1 MNISKYNCLI
11 CHYPFDD
18 SIHLP
23 RILNECEHTIC
34 SLCISRRL
42 LSSNKTFICPK
53 DNTVFSNIESVDDF
67 KINENIIDKIKQQ
80 KEKEKEK
87 GNNNIKNINNS
98 NIKVNDSYKIDI
110 NTSEKTS
117 IPSQKTSTKAQ
128 IDSTSNKDSTL
139 FSNDL
144 IPSTN
149 IKYNN
154 QQCYIKKIIKFGK
167 KLKVSNDVLICSIHS
182 LPLNIICV
190 EDRQRICSQCALND
204 LHLNH
209 QIIPENKFAEYLD
222 ELIKVYEKIESN
234 LNLYENINN
243 ISSKTI
249 LEKIEQKINN
259 YKNEVKNICD
269 ELIDSISKQGK
280 QIEKYLDLRKKEI
293 FNKYQFTNYDI
304 NNLRETTNNWIDTAC
319 DKFIQAN
326 SGNLDELN
334 FECLKLLDID
344 INKNI
349 FSLINVGKQLNERYN
364 FINETKDVIDRLT
377 EFNKNGINL
386 ETNKHII
393 DSITKNMNV
402 NSNVNTNI
410 NINNNEEEQDNII
423 NISKDN
429 NISANNNSSN
439 IKEESKIVNMKL
451 KQNNKENN
459 NIFENALFKIEENK
473 KIIELLHLTPISHI
487 HKQINNIFVT
497 YEDEFDNGF
506 NNTLSN
512 ISNILSPKTICGNN
526 TNNNNNNNNIYSK
539 KTINT
544 INSNNQYNTF
554 KNEYVLT
561 FRNDNANKNKNNI
574 FEDNNIIFNR
584 INLTNEKIK
593 SRQNKLSLSAGKFN
607 TTYDK
612 KNTNIGSISKEFTKK
627 SFPKLVKVK
636 TCDELFIA
644 PQKRKISQDSFLFPG
659 INNIKYKHENT
670 LLRLPM
676 SPKLK
681 TVYNIISKNMKIN
694 NIYSDQRYNNQNY
707 DNNSNNNLSN
717 LNNEHKYKKNN
728 GDKYK
733 TKYVR
738 CVSCSS
744 VLNTLNKKD
753 VQDIS
758 ILFNLK
764 DQLSHAYNIKKHK
777 RNKNVNDSDIS
788 TLTNNTK
795 LNNDSSQHSHKHNHN
810 KSCIKQNVKAY
821 FNFRSIKDHGRDY
834 NSRSQKKIITSF
846 VNKNENELKKYIN
859 IQMKRTSPIFNRINM
874 QGLGIQLLCSYIQKN
889 QIKKYKELKLPGC
902 NLNDDDFILLVK
914 CIIDN
919 ELEIPILNVSYNKI
933 GDNSAKYIIE
943 INKSKSHLKNIFL
956 YNNSFSKTFI
966 EKMKNINK
974 NKDPD
979 NIKFFL

>member
-42 LSSNKTFICPK
+42 LSSNRTFICPK
-53 DNTVFSNIESVDDF
+53 DNTIFSNIESVDDF
-67 KINENIIDKIKQQ
+67 KVNENILDKIKQQ
-80 KEKEKEK
+80 KEKDI
-87 GNNNIKNINNS
+87 NNN
-98 NIKVNDSYKIDI
+98 NIKVNDSYKIDYD
-110 NTSEKTS
+110 TSEKKS
-117 IPSQKTSTKAQ
+117 VPSHKASTNTQ
-128 IDSTSNKDSTL
+128 INSPTNKESTL
-139 FSNDL
+139 LSNDL

-149 IKYNN
+149 NKYNN

-167 KLKVSNDVLICSIHS
+167 KLKVSNEALICSIHS
-182 LPLNIICV
+182 LPLNIICID
-190 EDRQRICSQCALND
+190 DRQRICSQCALNN

-209 QIIPENKFAEYLD
+209 QIISENKFNEYLD

-243 ISSKTI
+243 ISSKPI
-249 LEKIEQKINN
+249 LENIEKKINN
-259 YKNEVKNICD
+259 LKKEIKHVCN
-269 ELIDSISKQGK
+269 ELIDSINKQSK
-280 QIEKYLDLRKKEI
+280 QIEQYLDLRKKEI

-334 FECLKLLDID
+334 IECLKLLDID
-344 INKNI
+344 KNKNI

-364 FINETKDVIDRLT
+364 FINETKDVIDRLN

-386 ETNKHII
+386 ETNKNII
-393 DSITKNMNV
+393 DAITN
-402 NSNVNTNI
+402 NI
-410 NINNNEEEQDNII
+410 NINSNINSNINPNNNEEELDNII

-429 NISANNNSSN
+429 NISVKSNREN
-439 IKEESKIVNMKL
+439 IKEESKIVNMKF
-451 KQNNKENN
+451 KQNNTDNN
-459 NIFENALFKIEENK
+459 NIYENALFKIEENK
-473 KIIELLHLTPISHI
+473 KIIESLHLTPISHI
-487 HKQINNIFVT
+487 HKQINSIFIT
-497 YEDEFDNGF
+497 YGNNFDNEL
-506 NNTLSN
+506 NNSLSN
-512 ISNILSPKTICGNN
+512 ISNILSPKSICSSNANN
-526 TNNNNNNNNIYSK
+526 LNNVYSK

-544 INSNNQYNTF
+544 INVNNQYNTF

-561 FRNDNANKNKNNI
+561 FKNDNASKNKNNI
-574 FEDNNIIFNR
+574 FDDNNIIFSR

-593 SRQNKLSLSAGKFN
+593 SRQNKLSLSAGKYK
-607 TTYDK
+607 TTYEK
-612 KNTNIGSISKEFTKK
+612 KNINIGSISKEFTKK
-627 SFPKLVKVK
+627 TFPKLVKEK
-636 TCDELFIA
+636 TCDELFLA

-659 INNIKYKHENT
+659 INNIQYRHENT

-694 NIYSDQRYNNQNY
+694 NIYSDQKYNNQNY
-707 DNNSNNNLSN
+707 DNNSNNNLSI
-717 LNNEHKYKKNN
+717 LSNEQKNKENN

-764 DQLSHAYNIKKHK
+764 DQLSKGFNIKKHK

-788 TLTNNTK
+788 NFTNNTK
-795 LNNDSSQHSHKHNHN
+795 LNNETSQHSHNLN
-810 KSCIKQNVKAY
+810 RSCIKQNVKAY
-821 FNFRSIKDHGRDY
+821 FNFRNTKENNREY

-859 IQMKRTSPIFNRINM
+859 NQMKKTSPIFNRINM

-902 NLNDDDFILLVK
+902 NLNDDDFIQLVK

-933 GDNSAKYIIE
+933 GDNSAKYIME
-943 INKSKSHLKNIFL
+943 INKRKSHLKNIFL
-956 YNNSFSKTFI
+956 YNNMFSKSFI

>member
-1 MNISKYNCLI
+1 MNISKFNCLI

-53 DNTVFSNIESVDDF
+53 DNIVLSNIESVDDF
-67 KINENIIDKIKQQ
+67 KINENILDKIKQQ

-87 GNNNIKNINNS
+87 EKGNNNIKDISNN
-98 NIKVNDSYKIDI
+98 NMKVNDSYKIDY

-117 IPSQKTSTKAQ
+117 IHSQKTLNKTQ
-128 IDSTSNKDSTL
+128 IDSTTNKDYTL

-144 IPSTN
+144 VPSTN
-149 IKYNN
+149 NKHNN

-190 EDRQRICSQCALND
+190 EDRQRICSQCALNN

-209 QIIPENKFAEYLD
+209 QIIPENKFNEYLD

-249 LEKIEQKINN
+249 LEKIEKKITN
-259 YKNEVKNICD
+259 YKNEVKHICN
-269 ELIDSISKQGK
+269 ELIDSISKQSK

-304 NNLRETTNNWIDTAC
+304 NNLRETTNNWIDIAC

-344 INKNI
+344 IHKNI

-364 FINETKDVIDRLT
+364 FINETKDVIDRLN
-377 EFNKNGINL
+377 EFYKNGINL

-393 DSITKNMNV
+393 DSIIKNMNS
-402 NSNVNTNI
+402 NSNVNENI
-410 NINNNEEEQDNII
+410 NLNNNEEEQNNII

-429 NISANNNSSN
+429 NISANNNNSN
-439 IKEESKIVNMKL
+439 IKEEIKIVNMKF
-451 KQNNKENN
+451 KQNNIDNN

-473 KIIELLHLTPISHI
+473 KIIESLHLTPISQI
-487 HKQINNIFVT
+487 HKQINNIFIT
-497 YEDEFDNGF
+497 YGDEFDNGF

-512 ISNILSPKTICGNN
+512 ISNILSPKSKYGNN
-526 TNNNNNNNNIYSK
+526 ENNMNNIYSK

-561 FRNDNANKNKNNI
+561 FKNDNTNKNKNNV
-574 FEDNNIIFNR
+574 FDDNNIIFNR

-593 SRQNKLSLSAGKFN
+593 SRQNKLSLSVGKYK
-607 TTYDK
+607 TTYEK
-612 KNTNIGSISKEFTKK
+612 KNINIGSISKEFTKK
-627 SFPKLVKVK
+627 TFPKLVKVK
-636 TCDELFIA
+636 TCDELFLA
-644 PQKRKISQDSFLFPG
+644 PQKRKNSQDSFLFPRV
-659 INNIKYKHENT
+659 NNIKYKHENT

-707 DNNSNNNLSN
+707 DNYNNNNLSN
-717 LNNEHKYKKNN
+717 LNNEHKNKENN
-728 GDKYK
+728 EDKYK

-738 CVSCSS
+738 CASCSS

-758 ILFNLK
+758 IFFNLK
-764 DQLSHAYNIKKHK
+764 DQLSQGYKIKKHK
-777 RNKNVNDSDIS
+777 RNKNANDSDIS
-788 TLTNNTK
+788 TFTNNTK
-795 LNNDSSQHSHKHNHN
+795 LNNDNSQYSHNLN
-810 KSCIKQNVKAY
+810 QNRSCIKQKVKPY
-821 FNFRSIKDHGRDY
+821 FNFSSIKDHNRDY

-846 VNKNENELKKYIN
+846 VNKNENELRKYIN

-874 QGLGIQLLCSYIQKN
+874 QGLGIQLLCNYIKKN
-889 QIKKYKELKLPGC
+889 QTKKYKELKLPGC
-902 NLNDDDFILLVK
+902 NLNDDDFILLIK

-933 GDNSAKYIIE
+933 GDSSAKYIIE
-943 INKSKSHLKNIFL
+943 INKRKSNLKNIFL
-956 YNNSFSKTFI
+956 YNNMFSKSMI

-974 NKDPD
+974 SKDPD

>member
-67 KINENIIDKIKQQ
+67 KVNESIIEKIKQQ
-80 KEKEKEK
+80 KEKE
-87 GNNNIKNINNS
+87 NNKIKDNNNS
-98 NIKVNDSYKIDI
+98 NMKVNDSYKIDY

-117 IPSQKTSTKAQ
+117 IPSQKASTKTQ
-128 IDSTSNKDSTL
+128 IDSIINKDSIL
-139 FSNDL
+139 ISNDL
-144 IPSTN
+144 MPSTN
-149 IKYNN
+149 SKHSN

-167 KLKVSNDVLICSIHS
+167 KLKVSNEALICSIHS

-190 EDRQRICSQCALND
+190 DDRQRICSQCALNN

-209 QIIPENKFAEYLD
+209 QIIPENKFTEYIN

-234 LNLYENINN
+234 LNSYENINN
-243 ISSKTI
+243 ISSHTI
-249 LEKIEQKINN
+249 LEKIEKKINTF
-259 YKNEVKNICD
+259 KNEVKHSCE
-269 ELIDSISKQGK
+269 ELIDSINKQSK

-304 NNLRETTNNWIDTAC
+304 NNLRETTNNWINTAC

-326 SGNLDELN
+326 SGNIDELN
-334 FECLKLLDID
+334 FESLKLLDID

-364 FINETKDVIDRLT
+364 FINETKDVIDKLN
-377 EFNKNGINL
+377 EFDKNGINL
-386 ETNKHII
+386 EINKQFI
-393 DSITKNMNV
+393 DAITKDINI
-402 NSNVNTNI
+402 NSNENSNL
-410 NINNNEEEQDNII
+410 NNNEEELDNII

-429 NISANNNSSN
+429 NISEKNNSN
-439 IKEESKIVNMKL
+439 NAKKENKIVNMKF
-451 KQNNKENN
+451 KQNKIENN
-459 NIFENALFKIEENK
+459 NIFENTLFKIEENK
-473 KIIELLHLTPISHI
+473 KVIESLHLTPISHI
-487 HKQINNIFVT
+487 HKQINNIFIT
-497 YEDEFDNGF
+497 YDNEFDNGF

-512 ISNILSPKTICGNN
+512 ISNILSPKTICDNN
-526 TNNNNNNNNIYSK
+526 ANNNNNIYSK

-561 FRNDNANKNKNNI
+561 FRNDNVNKNKTNI
-574 FEDNNIIFNR
+574 FDENNIIFNR
-584 INLTNEKIK
+584 IDLTNEKIK
-593 SRQNKLSLSAGKFN
+593 SRQNKLSLSAGKYK
-607 TTYDK
+607 TTYEK
-612 KNTNIGSISKEFTKK
+612 KNINIGSISKEFTKK

-644 PQKRKISQDSFLFPG
+644 PQKRKTSQDSFLFPG
-659 INNIKYKHENT
+659 INNIQYRHENS

-707 DNNSNNNLSN
+707 DNNSSNNLSN
-717 LNNEHKYKKNN
+717 LNKENKSKEKK

-744 VLNTLNKKD
+744 VLDTLNKKD
-753 VQDIS
+753 IQDIS

-764 DQLSHAYNIKKHK
+764 DQLAQGYNIKKHK

-788 TLTNNTK
+788 TFTNNTK
-795 LNNDSSQHSHKHNHN
+795 LNNDSSQHSHNHNHN
-810 KSCIKQNVKAY
+810 RSCIKQNVKAY
-821 FNFRSIKDHGRDY
+821 FNFRSIKDHGKEY

-874 QGLGIQLLCSYIQKN
+874 QGLGIQLLCSYIHKN

-914 CIIDN
+914 CLIDN

-943 INKSKSHLKNIFL
+943 INKRKSHLKNIFL

>member
-1 MNISKYNCLI
+1 MNICKYNCLI

-53 DNTVFSNIESVDDF
+53 DNTVYSNIESVVDF
-67 KINENIIDKIKQQ
+67 KVNENIIEKIKQL
-80 KEKEKEK
+80 KEIENE
-87 GNNNIKNINNS
+87 NNNIKDINNNNMKIS
-98 NIKVNDSYKIDI
+98 DSYKIDY

-117 IPSQKTSTKAQ
+117 IPSQKESTKTQ
-128 IDSTSNKDSTL
+128 IDSTANKDSTL

-144 IPSTN
+144 IPSIN
-149 IKYNN
+149 NKHNN
-154 QQCYIKKIIKFGK
+154 QQCYIKKITKFGK

-190 EDRQRICSQCALND
+190 DDRQRICSQCALNN

-209 QIIPENKFAEYLD
+209 QIIPENKFTEYIN

-234 LNLYENINN
+234 LNSYENINN
-243 ISSKTI
+243 ISSQSI
-249 LEKIEQKINN
+249 LEEIEKKINN
-259 YKNEVKNICD
+259 FKNEVKYSCD
-269 ELIDSISKQGK
+269 ELIDSISKQSK

-304 NNLRETTNNWIDTAC
+304 NNLRETTNNWINTAC

-344 INKNI
+344 TNKNI

-364 FINETKDVIDRLT
+364 FINETKDVIDKLN

-386 ETNKHII
+386 EINKHII
-393 DSITKNMNV
+393 NAITKNKDINYNE
-402 NSNVNTNI
+402 NSNL
-410 NINNNEEEQDNII
+410 NNNEEELNSII

-429 NISANNNSSN
+429 NISVKSFNSN
-439 IKEESKIVNMKL
+439 IKEKSKIANMKL
-451 KQNNKENN
+451 KQNNIENN
-459 NIFENALFKIEENK
+459 NIFEIALFRIEENK
-473 KIIELLHLTPISHI
+473 KIIESLHLTPISQI
-487 HKQINNIFVT
+487 HKQINNIFIT
-497 YEDEFDNGF
+497 YDDEFDNGF

-512 ISNILSPKTICGNN
+512 ISNILSPKLICDSN
-526 TNNNNNNNNIYSK
+526 TNNMNNIYSK

-544 INSNNQYNTF
+544 INSNNQYNTS

-561 FRNDNANKNKNNI
+561 FKNDNVNKNKNNI
-574 FEDNNIIFNR
+574 FDENNIIFNR
-584 INLTNEKIK
+584 INLANDKIK
-593 SRQNKLSLSAGKFN
+593 SRQNKLSLSAGKYK
-607 TTYDK
+607 TAYEK
-612 KNTNIGSISKEFTKK
+612 KNFNIGNLSKEFTTKK
-627 SFPKLVKVK
+627 SFPKLVTVK

-644 PQKRKISQDSFLFPG
+644 PQKRKTSQDSFLFPG
-659 INNIKYKHENT
+659 INNIKYRRENT

-707 DNNSNNNLSN
+707 DNTSNNNLNN
-717 LNNEHKYKKNN
+717 LKDEHKNKENN

-744 VLNTLNKKD
+744 ALNTLNKKD
-753 VQDIS
+753 IQDIS

-764 DQLSHAYNIKKHK
+764 DQLSQGYNIKKFK
-777 RNKNVNDSDIS
+777 RNKNINDSDIS
-788 TLTNNTK
+788 TITNNTK
-795 LNNDSSQHSHKHNHN
+795 LNNDSSQHSHHHNR
-810 KSCIKQNVKAY
+810 SCIKQNVKAY
-821 FNFRSIKDHGRDY
+821 FNFKSIKDHSRDY

-846 VNKNENELKKYIN
+846 VNKNENELRKYIN

-874 QGLGIQLLCSYIQKN
+874 QGLGIQLLCSYIHKN

-902 NLNDDDFILLVK
+902 NLNDDDFIILIK
-914 CIIDN
+914 CIIDH
-919 ELEIPILNVSYNKI
+919 ELEIPILNVSYNKL

-943 INKSKSHLKNIFL
+943 INKGKSHLKNIFL
-956 YNNSFSKTFI
+956 YNNMFSKTLI

>member
-1 MNISKYNCLI
+1 MNITKCNCLI

-67 KINENIIDKIKQQ
+67 KVNESILEKIKQQ
-80 KEKEKEK
+80 KEKEKE
-87 GNNNIKNINNS
+87 NNKIKDNNNS
-98 NIKVNDSYKIDI
+98 NIKVNDSYKIDY

-117 IPSQKTSTKAQ
+117 IPSQKASTKVQ
-128 IDSTSNKDSTL
+128 IDSITNKDSIL
-139 FSNDL
+139 ISNDL
-144 IPSTN
+144 MPST
-149 IKYNN
+149 ISKHSN

-167 KLKVSNDVLICSIHS
+167 KLKVSNEALICSIHS

-190 EDRQRICSQCALND
+190 DDRQRICSQCALNN

-209 QIIPENKFAEYLD
+209 QIIPENKFTEYIN

-234 LNLYENINN
+234 LNSYENINN
-243 ISSKTI
+243 ISSQSI
-249 LEKIEQKINN
+249 LEKIEKKINIF
-259 YKNEVKNICD
+259 KNEVKHSCD
-269 ELIDSISKQGK
+269 ELIDSISKQSK

-304 NNLRETTNNWIDTAC
+304 NNLRETTNNWINTAC

-326 SGNLDELN
+326 SGNIDELN
-334 FECLKLLDID
+334 FESLKLLDID

-364 FINETKDVIDRLT
+364 FINETKDVIDKLN
-377 EFNKNGINL
+377 EFDKNGINL
-386 ETNKHII
+386 EINKQII
-393 DSITKNMNV
+393 DAITKDINI
-402 NSNVNTNI
+402 NSNENSNL
-410 NINNNEEEQDNII
+410 NNNEEELDNII

-429 NISANNNSSN
+429 NISEKSNSNNVK
-439 IKEESKIVNMKL
+439 KENKIVNMKF
-451 KQNNKENN
+451 KQNKIENN
-459 NIFENALFKIEENK
+459 NIFENTLFKIEENK
-473 KIIELLHLTPISHI
+473 KVIESLHLTPISHI
-487 HKQINNIFVT
+487 HKQINNIFIT
-497 YEDEFDNGF
+497 YDNEFDNGF

-512 ISNILSPKTICGNN
+512 ISNILSPKTICGNIA
-526 TNNNNNNNNIYSK
+526 NNNNNIYSK

-561 FRNDNANKNKNNI
+561 FRNDNVNKNKTNI
-574 FEDNNIIFNR
+574 FDENNIIFNR

-593 SRQNKLSLSAGKFN
+593 SRQNKLSLSAGKYK
-607 TTYDK
+607 TTYEK
-612 KNTNIGSISKEFTKK
+612 KNINIGSISKEFTKK

-644 PQKRKISQDSFLFPG
+644 PQKRKTSQDSFLFPG
-659 INNIKYKHENT
+659 INNIQYRHENS

-694 NIYSDQRYNNQNY
+694 NIYSDQRYNNQNF
-707 DNNSNNNLSN
+707 DNNSNNLSN
-717 LNNEHKYKKNN
+717 LNKENKSKEKK

-744 VLNTLNKKD
+744 VLDTLNKKD
-753 VQDIS
+753 IQDIS

-764 DQLSHAYNIKKHK
+764 DQLAQGYNIKKHK

-788 TLTNNTK
+788 TFTNNTK
-795 LNNDSSQHSHKHNHN
+795 LNNDSSQHSHNHNHN
-810 KSCIKQNVKAY
+810 RSCIKQNVKAY
-821 FNFRSIKDHGRDY
+821 FNFRSIKDHGKEY

-874 QGLGIQLLCSYIQKN
+874 QGAGIQLLCNYIQKS

-943 INKSKSHLKNIFL
+943 INKRKSHLKNIFL

>member
-1 MNISKYNCLI
+1 M
-11 CHYPFDD
+11 
-18 SIHLP
+18 
-23 RILNECEHTIC
+23 
-34 SLCISRRL
+34 
-42 LSSNKTFICPK
+42 
-53 DNTVFSNIESVDDF
+53 
-67 KINENIIDKIKQQ
+67 
-80 KEKEKEK
+80 
-87 GNNNIKNINNS
+87 
-98 NIKVNDSYKIDI
+98 KVNDSYKIDY

-117 IPSQKTSTKAQ
+117 IPSQKASTKTQ
-128 IDSTSNKDSTL
+128 IDSITNKDSIL
-139 FSNDL
+139 ISNDL
-144 IPSTN
+144 MPSTN
-149 IKYNN
+149 SKHSN

-167 KLKVSNDVLICSIHS
+167 KLKVSNEALICSIHS

-190 EDRQRICSQCALND
+190 DDRQRICSQCALNN

-209 QIIPENKFAEYLD
+209 QIIPENKFTEYIN

-234 LNLYENINN
+234 LNSYENINN
-243 ISSKTI
+243 ISSQSI
-249 LEKIEQKINN
+249 LEKIEKKINTF
-259 YKNEVKNICD
+259 KNEVKHSCE
-269 ELIDSISKQGK
+269 ELIDSISKQSK

-304 NNLRETTNNWIDTAC
+304 NNLRETTNNWINTAC

-326 SGNLDELN
+326 SGNIDELN
-334 FECLKLLDID
+334 FESLKLLDID

-349 FSLINVGKQLNERYN
+349 FNLINVGKQLNERYN
-364 FINETKDVIDRLT
+364 FINETKDVIDKLN
-377 EFNKNGINL
+377 EFDKNGINL
-386 ETNKHII
+386 EINKQII
-393 DSITKNMNV
+393 DAITKDINI
-402 NSNVNTNI
+402 NSNENSNL
-410 NINNNEEEQDNII
+410 NNNEEELDNII

-429 NISANNNSSN
+429 NISEKSNSNNAK
-439 IKEESKIVNMKL
+439 KENKIANMKF
-451 KQNNKENN
+451 KENKIENN
-459 NIFENALFKIEENK
+459 NIFENTLFKIEENK
-473 KIIELLHLTPISHI
+473 KIIESLHLTPISHI
-487 HKQINNIFVT
+487 HKQINNIFIT
-497 YEDEFDNGF
+497 YGDEFDNGF

-512 ISNILSPKTICGNN
+512 ISNILSPKTICVNIA
-526 TNNNNNNNNIYSK
+526 NNNNNIYSK

-561 FRNDNANKNKNNI
+561 FRNDNVNKNKTNI
-574 FEDNNIIFNR
+574 FDENNIIFNR

-593 SRQNKLSLSAGKFN
+593 SRQNKLSLSAGKYK
-607 TTYDK
+607 TTYEK
-612 KNTNIGSISKEFTKK
+612 KNINIGSISKEFTKK

-644 PQKRKISQDSFLFPG
+644 PQKRKTSQDSFLFPG
-659 INNIKYKHENT
+659 INNIQYRHENS

-707 DNNSNNNLSN
+707 DNNSSNNLSN
-717 LNNEHKYKKNN
+717 LKNENKSKEKK

-744 VLNTLNKKD
+744 VLDTLNKKD
-753 VQDIS
+753 IQDIS

-764 DQLSHAYNIKKHK
+764 DQLAQGYNIKKHK

-788 TLTNNTK
+788 TFTNNTK
-795 LNNDSSQHSHKHNHN
+795 LNNDSSQHSHNHN
-810 KSCIKQNVKAY
+810 RSCIKQNVKAY
-821 FNFRSIKDHGRDY
+821 FNFRSIKDHGKEY

-943 INKSKSHLKNIFL
+943 INKRKSHLKNIFL